1 MTAYHRPVL
10 TGKVDT
16 HTAVW
21 VKGYSIDNP
30 TVGTEAQ
37 NQLNLELTF
46 MSNDYSPNKYKVFL
60 EEFEQFLSERGY
72 LNGEHS

>member
-1 MTAYHRPVL
+1 MTAYHRPIL
-10 TGKVDT
+10 TGKLDT

-30 TVGTEAQ
+30 TIGTEMKS
-37 NQLNLELTF
+37 QLNLELTF
-46 MSNDYSPNKYKVFL
+46 MSNDYSPNKYKIFL
-60 EEFEQFLSERGY
+60 EEFERFLSKHGY